1 MLVAKKDE
9 YIWYM
14 AMFIL
19 SIGTATDMGTV
30 ALHEQTQ
37 LLGTSEYHVD
47 RAHNEVLPQTI
58 KALLSSHHMGVA
70 DLGAIAIMSGPGSYT
85 GLRMGT
91 ALAKGLCFAS
101 NIPLIPIDTLEVL
114 LAQAASWDLS
124 QEGIRYGLLDA
135 RRGYGYGRTVG
146 SSGQLLRETHVCEVT
161 LATFQ
166 PWLNKGKVYLLGNGA
181 DHYAD
186 VLEGAEG
193 LVIAKGLYPRAADMG
208 PLAYDLL
215 MKGKR
220 VDLERFTPH
229 YLSAL
234 TYRAAMQKKTNPA

>member
-1 MLVAKKDE
+1 MLVAKRDE

-14 AMFIL
+14 ATFIL

-30 ALHEQTQ
+30 ALHDQGR
-37 LLGTSEYHVD
+37 LLGTLEYHVD

-58 KALLSSHHMGVA
+58 KALLSAHKIRVA

-101 NIPLIPIDTLEVL
+101 NIPLIPIDTLAVL
-114 LAQAASWDLS
+114 LAQTASWDLS
-124 QEGIRYGLLDA
+124 KEGIHYGLLDA
-135 RRGYGYGRTVG
+135 RRGYAYGRIIG
-146 SSGQLLRETHVCEVT
+146 SNGQLLQETHVCEVT

-166 PWLNKGKVYLLGNGA
+166 QWLEKGKVYLLGNGA

-186 VLEGAEG
+186 VLKRAEG
-193 LVIAKGLYPRAADMG
+193 LAIIKGLYPRAADMG
-208 PLAYDLL
+208 PLAYKLL
-215 MKGKR
+215 MQGKT
-220 VDLERFTPH
+220 VALERFTPN

-234 TYRAAMQKKTNPA
+234 TYRAAMQKKAKSA